1 MLCAV
6 SDWGRFLECVPWFVE
21 PGAEVVVGPSSV
33 WTRGSIS
40 GLPRLSALL
49 AAARVTPVSVAGR
62 RYELLVWGSAGWL
75 CEPPP
80 QTGSESP
87 SVLRRLWSVFGGT
100 VEQFGGPSTLW
111 LNQNAVLTAG
121 AAATSLVRVIG
132 DYDWIWKDEGCW
144 FRSRRCGITSPWR

>member
-1 MLCAV
+1 M
-6 SDWGRFLECVPWFVE
+6 
-21 PGAEVVVGPSSV
+21 
-33 WTRGSIS
+33 
-40 GLPRLSALL
+40 
-49 AAARVTPVSVAGR
+49 
-62 RYELLVWGSAGWL
+62 
-75 CEPPP
+75 
-80 QTGSESP
+80 
-87 SVLRRLWSVFGGT
+87 LRRLWSVFGGT